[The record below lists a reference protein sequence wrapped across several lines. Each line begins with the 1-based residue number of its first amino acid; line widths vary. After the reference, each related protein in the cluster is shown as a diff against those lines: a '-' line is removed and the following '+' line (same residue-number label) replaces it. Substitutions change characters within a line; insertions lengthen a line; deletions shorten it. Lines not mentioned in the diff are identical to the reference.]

1 VADVNQIRV
10 AQWATGTTGR
20 LALRAIID
28 SPGLDLAGVRVYDP
42 AKTGRDAGTLVD
54 RPPTGVL
61 ATDVS
66 ADVRRAAPDVVLYM
80 GAVEK
85 YPDECFAD
93 VAELLAAGIDV
104 IATGSSFID
113 VHAFDPGR
121 GAAIAAACQ
130 QGRSSFLGVG
140 LFPGFWGEAVV
151 PVLSRLSA
159 RCGRITVRESL
170 SYADYPSRDMLVDVM
185 GYGQSPE
192 STAALLSN
200 PDRARGAFIA
210 TASVLAKAL
219 GLKVAAVEAF
229 RETAVTDTEL
239 HVAAGPIPAGT
250 VAAMKL
256 GVRADCGPVEI
267 VVEHITW
274 LAAEVV
280 PDWSTR
286 EGYEVEFDG
295 APTLRCHLMLGTNG
309 EAHTE
314 MGCLATAMHAV
325 HAIPVVTAALP
336 GVMDLA
342 DTAPLTGG
350 YAWPPS

>member
-1 VADVNQIRV
+1 MTPIRV

-20 LALRAIID
+20 LALGVLID
-28 SPGLDLAGVRVYDP
+28 TPGLDLVGVRVYNP
-42 AKTGRDAGTLVD
+42 AKAGRDAGALAD
-54 RPPTGVL
+54 RATTGML

-66 ADVRRAAPDVVLYM
+66 ADIVSAAPDVVLYM
-80 GAVEK
+80 GTVEK

-121 GAAIAAACQ
+121 GAAIAAACE

-140 LFPGFWGEAVV
+140 LFPGFWGEAVA

-159 RCGRITVRESL
+159 RCGRITVREAL
-170 SYADYPSRDMLVDVM
+170 SYAGYPSRQMLVDVM
-185 GYGQSPE
+185 GYGQPPE

-200 PDRARGAFIA
+200 PDRARGAFVG

-239 HVAAGPIPAGT
+239 HVAAGVIPAGT

-256 GVRADCGPVEI
+256 GVHADCGPVTI
-267 VVEHITW
+267 AVEHVTW
-274 LAAEVV
+274 LDDDVA

-295 APTLRCHLMLGTNG
+295 APTLRCNLLLGTNG
-309 EAHTE
+309 EDHTE

-325 HAIPVVTAALP
+325 HAIPVVTAARP

-342 DTAPLTGG
+342 DTARFTGG
-350 YAWPPS
+350 FAWPPS